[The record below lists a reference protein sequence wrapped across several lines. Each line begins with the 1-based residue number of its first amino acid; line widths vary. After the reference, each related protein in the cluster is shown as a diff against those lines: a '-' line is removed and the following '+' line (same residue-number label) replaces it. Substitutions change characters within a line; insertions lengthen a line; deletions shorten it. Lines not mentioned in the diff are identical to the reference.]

1 MDNTSE
7 DISKKLNDVSSE
19 EALNP
24 EEEENRDNA
33 FEDRAT
39 AQDEYSEAKVLNK
52 SLQEHLDFK
61 NKWGGWA
68 VIITFI
74 FVLIVLT
81 LLYIIIF
88 TLHDELDVMVLLLLT
103 TVTFANVFTAILLIL
118 KFIFSPTKELIKRK

>member
-1 MDNTSE
+1 
-7 DISKKLNDVSSE
+7 
-19 EALNP
+19 
-24 EEEENRDNA
+24 
-33 FEDRAT
+33 
-39 AQDEYSEAKVLNK
+39 
-52 SLQEHLDFK
+52 
-61 NKWGGWA
+61 
-68 VIITFI
+68 I